1 MATLNVTKDI
11 QKLAEEAERNKNNNL
26 TLAGLGLGSGFV
38 ASQTGG
44 SAKNPNT
51 KLTPLQQQI
60 AENDALNRQKTVNA
74 QTNTTPKPVNPEP
87 QFKRKA
93 DGTLDLRSKASRD
106 AVRELENIGQGK
118 KPAPQRTITTQDFDS
133 EGRYKGGKNYGKT
146 IFSDDIAKLKQ
157 GTLNVLKGGKNI
169 LKGASIFGVEPL
181 TRMVDEG
188 LGFGK
193 SLTER
198 AGNLIYDK
206 FVEGNEGLE
215 NYFAETARNPDQK
228 IGLEKIADTT
238 YGATVK
244 AGEIGEL
251 PFKLVGSLGQALF
264 TNKGFGNPFEDVM
277 GLDSTETAP
286 VMQTEAT
293 TTAPVMQEQRVPDAD
308 LSPEDLKK
316 RYDYENRSPDEQKV
330 IDNMIA
336 GRPVVD
342 PEGQT
347 NQQVMDE
354 RAKLPSY
361 QQNFLT
367 RKDTGAPITSDE
379 FKRAQFFAINQG
391 MTFDPE
397 IGYSEAEFPYQMYKG
412 QTIGDFLQG
421 ETLPEQF
428 RTAER
433 EADPLQAPEE
443 PTATEAEDTAL
454 TSRDIP

>member
-1 MATLNVTKDI
+1 
-11 QKLAEEAERNKNNNL
+11 
-26 TLAGLGLGSGFV
+26 
-38 ASQTGG
+38 
-44 SAKNPNT
+44 
-51 KLTPLQQQI
+51 
-60 AENDALNRQKTVNA
+60 
-74 QTNTTPKPVNPEP
+74 
-87 QFKRKA
+87 
-93 DGTLDLRSKASRD
+93 
-106 AVRELENIGQGK
+106 
-118 KPAPQRTITTQDFDS
+118 
-133 EGRYKGGKNYGKT
+133 
-146 IFSDDIAKLKQ
+146 
-157 GTLNVLKGGKNI
+157 
-169 LKGASIFGVEPL
+169 KGASIFGVEPL

-454 TSRDIP
+454 TSRDVPQSVREIIISGVKSVEDRERLGRFLSTTKGQQFGTISALQDAVLGQRAPTETEEKRTELAERQTALAESKFDFSKSDADRTFNLAQDRFEEAKRSGKASEAIEQERLALSQANTYS